1 MAEIA
6 QAREETPPDIT
17 GVLETPPDCA
27 GEAETPPHRTGV
39 FDKLTDRAGE
49 V

>member
-6 QAREETPPDIT
+6 RAREETPPDIT
-17 GVLETPPDCA
+17 VVLETPPDCA